1 MAIPFIREKGL
12 TFDLTGLTVPDF
24 SARVAWAIRTGL
36 AASTKGHAIARLISV
51 LVAGRT
57 RTVAFYTSLQTMGA
71 SLPPET
77 SAAGL
82 AIWTDGRSGQICG
95 FEGPPEQRIGLK
107 IYLAPSPYLQSA
119 LEYTWHE
126 LLHLTVP
133 FTHTQSAS
141 VGVGAVPGG
150 DNGRWYPL
158 IAQIGHELPPEGVD
172 PITGQH
178 VRFQQPF
185 ATLGCQCGTPV

>member
-1 MAIPFIREKGL
+1 M
-12 TFDLTGLTVPDF
+12 
-24 SARVAWAIRTGL
+24 
-36 AASTKGHAIARLISV
+36 
-51 LVAGRT
+51 AGRA

-82 AIWTDGRSGQICG
+82 AIWTDGVSGQVCS
-95 FEGPPEQRIGLK
+95 FEGPPGQRTGLK

-133 FTHTQSAS
+133 FTRTQSAS

-150 DNGRWYPL
+150 DNGR
-158 IAQIGHELPPEGVD
+158 
-172 PITGQH
+172 
-178 VRFQQPF
+178 
-185 ATLGCQCGTPV
+185 